1 MEFSNNQT
9 IYDDKKKEIMKYY
22 DEMNNVVSFHKKN
35 FTKLLQDLNKSNYV
49 GDVMNQSVDDF
60 MASIFP
66 KFKEFKEKLLPK
78 AKNKLQFSELAGLES
93 TSWF

>member
-1 MEFSNNQT
+1 MNLFYLRIIIYTYNMDFSNNQT

-60 MASIFP
+60 MASIFR
-66 KFKEFKEKLLPK
+66 
-78 AKNKLQFSELAGLES
+78 
-93 TSWF
+93 